1 MTHTETCISIIW
13 YDMVCERFSCN
24 HIRYT
29 MEWCKKNRFSFSII
43 IVEFLQPVQTPFSA
57 PLTTPDLAIT
67 NSTLGI
73 ALLNT
78 LHHQEY
84 DGWDVKF
91 KTPWRRKPFS
101 QWHANFQLKPTL
113 SLAPTPFVS
122 YMYSCNQSFKYKP
135 SNTKCYTWRVKMFGL
150 SDHREYQRMKIG
162 LVKNTQTSSNTN
174 THRLQITS
182 ISPRN
187 TMPVFTA
194 E

>member
-1 MTHTETCISIIW
+1 MIW
-13 YDMVCERFSCN
+13 CVNDLVVITFDLQ
-24 HIRYT
+24 
-29 MEWCKKNRFSFSII
+29 WDDAKKSRVSFSII
-43 IVEFLQPVQTPFSA
+43 IVDFLQPVQTPFSA

-67 NSTLGI
+67 DMTLGF

-91 KTPWRRKPFS
+91 KTLWRCKPFS

-113 SLAPTPFVS
+113 SLAPTPFVL

-135 SNTKCYTWRVKMFGL
+135 SNIKCYTWRVKMFGL
-150 SDHREYQRMKIG
+150 SDQRWYQRMKIG
-162 LVKNTQTSSNTN
+162 LVKTTQNYSNTN
-174 THRLQITS
+174 THILQITS

-187 TMPVFTA
+187 TIPVFTA